1 MDNMTLYLNPQDFQK
16 ISDALLQLSTIDKNK
31 IIQQG
36 LKEGVSPVIT
46 QGRLNL
52 ASRNKVRKGN
62 LKNSFKRVYKK
73 SQGKVYA
80 GFSRPSGAAAH
91 LVDRGTVK
99 RWTKKGYY
107 RGYISKAKGMNRGSS
122 CETDAVEDKGPEGLE
137 KLYNSIRDAI
147 DQIISK

>member
-1 MDNMTLYLNPQDFQK
+1 M
-16 ISDALLQLSTIDKNK
+16 
-31 IIQQG
+31 
-36 LKEGVSPVIT
+36 
-46 QGRLNL
+46 
-52 ASRNKVRKGN
+52 RKGN

-107 RGYISKAKGMNRGSS
+107 RGYISKTKGMNRGSS
-122 CETDAVEDKGPEGLE
+122 FWTDAVEDKGPEGLE
-137 KLYNSIRDAI
+137 KLYNSIRETI
-147 DQIISK
+147 NNNISKKKANKKNEDSQKPSSFFVICAGLSLCFSKDST